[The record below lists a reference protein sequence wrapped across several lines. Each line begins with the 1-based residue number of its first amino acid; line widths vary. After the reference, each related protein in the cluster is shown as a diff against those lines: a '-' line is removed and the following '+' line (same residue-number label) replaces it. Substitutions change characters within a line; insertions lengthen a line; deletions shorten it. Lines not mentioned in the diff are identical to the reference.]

1 MIQVSASDPKG
12 REEGFTLM
20 NRTLMKGFLL
30 VFIVC
35 LLALLSIQAWA
46 QDPDLTYSVSFTD
59 QELDD
64 LLAPI
69 ALYPDPLLAQILPAS
84 TYPTEVADAEAWL
97 NRGGDV
103 SRIDE
108 QDWAESVRAI
118 AHYPGILQMM
128 AENMDWTANLG
139 DAFLN
144 QPEDVT
150 NAIQRLR
157 WRARAVGNLVSNA
170 EQTVIIEGNY
180 IQIVPAQPQYM
191 YVPQYDASVVYVQ
204 APIFS
209 PFITF
214 GFGLEIG
221 GWLSMDFDWG
231 HHHVIYHGWD
241 RPGWVNHARP
251 YVHVSNV
258 YINRSRPFINQTWR
272 HDKSHGDPA
281 RYLASRP
288 SGPNADR
295 YARMGEAR
303 GSTTIQPKPAG
314 WMYGHDG
321 DTRAY
326 SNRGRESRGIVNEQ
340 PAPLAPSIS
349 RRPTIPTPNVSQRP
363 TLPSSSFSER
373 RTMPTPDVSQR
384 PTMPAPGSSQQP
396 TPVTPHVSS
405 SGSNQPGSERA
416 SQPPARTTPSATF
429 GGYRG
434 AGEAKAQ
441 SLRGQTSRQSSE
453 HERPSAPPV
462 SRGSV
467 PAGRNA
473 SGDRQHR

>member
-1 MIQVSASDPKG
+1 
-12 REEGFTLM
+12 
-20 NRTLMKGFLL
+20 MKRIFIRGFLL
-30 VFIVC
+30 VCIVC
-35 LLALLSIQAWA
+35 LLTLLSSQARA
-46 QDPDLTYSVSFTD
+46 EDPDLTYSISFTD
-59 QELDD
+59 DELDS

-84 TYPTEVADAEAWL
+84 TYPTEVADADAWL
-97 NRGGDV
+97 KSGGDL

-108 QDWAESVRAI
+108 QYWAESVRAI
-118 AHYPGILQMM
+118 AHYPGVLRMM

-150 NAIQRLR
+150 SSIQRLR

-170 EQTVIIEGNY
+170 EQSIVIEGDY
-180 IQIVPAQPQYM
+180 IQIVPAQPQYI

-204 APIFS
+204 APTGS

-214 GFGLEIG
+214 GFGLVIG

-241 RPGWVNHARP
+241 RPGWVNRARP

-258 YINRSRPFINQTWR
+258 YINRSRPFINETWR
-272 HDKSHGDPA
+272 HDRSHGDPA

-288 SGPNADR
+288 SGPNAGM
-295 YARMGEAR
+295 YERMGEAR
-303 GSTTIQPKPAG
+303 GSITIQPMPAG
-314 WMYGHDG
+314 KMYGHG
-321 DTRAY
+321 EDTRAY
-326 SNRGRESRGIVNEQ
+326 SNRGRESRGVVSQQ
-340 PAPLAPSIS
+340 PVPLAPSIS
-349 RRPTIPTPNVSQRP
+349 RRPAIPTPNVSQRTTMP
-363 TLPSSSFSER
+363 SPSLSERQTMPSSDVSR
-373 RTMPTPDVSQR
+373 RT
-384 PTMPAPGSSQQP
+384 
-396 TPVTPHVSS
+396 TPVAPQVSS
-405 SGSNQPGSERA
+405 SGSNQPDSARA
-416 SQPPARTTPSATF
+416 SQQPARTPSVTF

-434 AGEAKAQ
+434 AGEARAQ

-453 HERPSAPPV
+453 QARPSAPPV

-473 SGDRQHR
+473 AGDRQRRQQ